1 MRTERYETLA
11 DLEAA
16 AEFPKIKEML
26 ESMAGEPMMW
36 RGQAAAELP
45 LRFREAGF
53 AKGVSL
59 QAAKDF
65 IDKYWPD

>member
-1 MRTERYETLA
+1 MSTERYETLA

-26 ESMAGEPMMW
+26 ENMAGEPMMW

-53 AKGVSL
+53 SKGVSL